1 MTDPSPPPH
10 TDNDEELL
18 TDDFADGL
26 ILNIKDGRD
35 KKPDPQTK
43 RDINFTVD
51 NESCYGVLALE
62 LTAGKSVLVDASAFL
77 AKDSSV
83 TLMTRLQGGLLQN
96 LKNEVGY
103 DVLFLNQ
110 FSADDKPGH
119 LILAPALP
127 GDIHHHY
134 LTPGKGIF
142 LQSAHFLA
150 CKPTVQIDP
159 TFADMTRFLNASG
172 NALLR
177 LSGEGDLW
185 FSSYGGLLDLSLT
198 REGGWWLNPDYIV
211 AFEETL
217 RYHIRY
223 EEGFSADSLKGN
235 YLGGKGRLCQLWGE
249 GKIWLQS
256 RQDNSFLNYM
266 TAFMPG
272 LINLKAL

>member
-1 MTDPSPPPH
+1 MADSPPPPA
-10 TDNDEELL
+10 DNDEELL
-18 TDDFADGL
+18 AEDFADGL
-26 ILNIKDGRD
+26 ILNLKDSRD
-35 KKPDPQTK
+35 KKADPQSK
-43 RDINFTVD
+43 RDFNFSID
-51 NESCYGVLALE
+51 NNPGYSVLDLE
-62 LTAGKSVLVDASAFL
+62 LTAGKSILADASALL

-134 LTPGKGIF
+134 LTPGKGVF

-159 TFADMTRFLNASG
+159 SFADMTRFLNASG

-177 LSGEGDLW
+177 LTGEGDLW

-198 REGGWWLNPDYIV
+198 QEGGWWLNPDYIL

-217 RYHIRY
+217 RYQIRY
-223 EEGFSADSLKGN
+223 DEGFCADSLKGN

-249 GKIWLQS
+249 GQVWLQS

-266 TAFMPG
+266 TAFMPN

>member
-1 MTDPSPPPH
+1 MADPSPPP
-10 TDNDEELL
+10 TDKDEELL
-18 TDDFADGL
+18 ANDFADGL
-26 ILNIKDGRD
+26 IRNLKESRD
-35 KKPDPQTK
+35 KKSESQGK
-43 RDINFTVD
+43 RDFNFSID
-51 NESCYGVLALE
+51 SGACYSVLDLE
-62 LTAGKSVLVDASAFL
+62 LTAGKSILVDASTLL

-96 LKNEVGY
+96 LKNAVGY

-119 LILAPALP
+119 LILAPPLP

-159 TFADMTRFLNASG
+159 SFADMTRFLNASG

-177 LSGEGDLW
+177 LIGEGDLW
-185 FSSYGGLLDLSLT
+185 FSSYGGLLDLSLS
-198 REGGWWLNPDYIV
+198 REGDWWLNPDYIL

-217 RYHIRY
+217 RYQIRY
-223 EEGFSADSLKGN
+223 DEGFCADSLKGN

-249 GKIWLQS
+249 GRIWLQS

-266 TAFMPG
+266 TAFMPN
-272 LINLKAL
+272 LMNLKAL